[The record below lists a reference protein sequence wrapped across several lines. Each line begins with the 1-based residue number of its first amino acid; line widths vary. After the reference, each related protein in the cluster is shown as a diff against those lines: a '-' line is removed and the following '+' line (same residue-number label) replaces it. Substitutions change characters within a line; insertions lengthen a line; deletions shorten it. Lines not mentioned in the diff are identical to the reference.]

1 MISSVWLQVN
11 MHFAFSVTG
20 DDDSRCKVMEN
31 QDQVSR
37 RFVDDGAISL
47 YL

>member
-1 MISSVWLQVN
+1 MR
-11 MHFAFSVTG
+11 FDFSVTG
-20 DDDSRCKVMEN
+20 DDDSRYKVMEN

-47 YL
+47 HL